1 MSDDPGD
8 EGLSFEERLKA
19 ARGRQGLDAPSKRPG
34 MEPGGLGQ
42 SPWGIGLR
50 VGIELV
56 SALVV
61 AVAIGYGLDRL
72 LGTKPILT
80 AVFVLL
86 GGAAGVLNVWRQFAS
101 DPGTGSTTN
110 RGR

>member
-1 MSDDPGD
+1 MSEEPG
-8 EGLSFEERLKA
+8 EQEPPSFEDRLKA
-19 ARGRQGLDAPSKRPG
+19 ARGRQGLDAPPTVSARESGDIGG
-34 MEPGGLGQ
+34 M

-50 VGIELV
+50 VGVEMV
-56 SALVV
+56 AALVV

-72 LGTKPILT
+72 FGTKPILT

-86 GGAAGVLNVWRQFAS
+86 GGAAGVLNVWRIFA
-101 DPGTGSTTN
+101 PRPTQN

>member
-1 MSDDPGD
+1 MSEEPGED
-8 EGLSFEERLKA
+8 KPSPSFEERLKA
-19 ARGRQGLDAPSKRPG
+19 ARSRQGLDAPPSLSARNSG
-34 MEPGGLGQ
+34 DIGGL

-61 AVAIGYGLDRL
+61 AVAIGYGLDRWF
-72 LGTKPILT
+72 GTKPILT

-86 GGAAGVLNVWRQFAS
+86 GGAAGVLNVWRVFAPRPTR
-101 DPGTGSTTN
+101 D